1 MKLSLAVH
9 TLVFAVQN
17 LVEAAER
24 TAVDDEKHK
33 VDNATP
39 TIVNSHVLLDR
50 EQIIK
55 AIRMPH
61 FLKQI
66 HHRARLLQHD
76 RDVNSDSE
84 PPNESKIKDGS
95 IDEEEPDTGIL
106 GRRVE
111 KSGEPCDYYT
121 EDVRLSCCDSDGIL
135 GTVMYFDYEKS
146 ETYECSSALLSMCSE
161 ERRDEAEDSHISFFS
176 SMLGYFGCS
185 PLTCL
190 DEAVLLR
197 SLDGMC
203 GYLNCAASGGM
214 LCDETHF
221 DDQCTAFEKYCGYG
235 NNRSC
240 FWELD
245 IMSGAGA
252 SRMPVDG
259 EFCLPPHMNQVAS
272 YCPDLVWKGGSG
284 DWCKLHSSNTM
295 EDNEFPWVTH
305 DNGVSHLKSR
315 VALASVAAAATLG
328 GGSWML

>member
-17 LVEAAER
+17 LVKAAER
-24 TAVDDEKHK
+24 TAVNDEERR
-33 VDNATP
+33 VDNVTP

-66 HHRARLLQHD
+66 HHRSRLLQLG
-76 RDVNSDSE
+76 RVVNSHSE
-84 PPNESKIKDGS
+84 PSNEPKIEDVS
-95 IDEEEPDTGIL
+95 IEEEEPDTGIL
-106 GRRVE
+106 TRRAEVSE
-111 KSGEPCDYYT
+111 EPCDYYT
-121 EDVRLSCCDSDGIL
+121 EDVRRACCDYGGVFDDL
-135 GTVMYFDYEKS
+135 YMDYEKS
-146 ETYECSSALLSMCSE
+146 ETYECSYALLSMCSE
-161 ERRDEAEDSHISFFS
+161 ERREEAMDSFISFFES
-176 SMLGYFGCS
+176 FMGYFGCS

-190 DEAVLLR
+190 DEGVVLNT
-197 SLDGMC
+197 LDGMC
-203 GYLNCAASGGM
+203 EYLNCNAAGGM
-214 LCDETHF
+214 LCDETLF
-221 DDQCTAFEKYCGYG
+221 DDRCAAFKKLCEQG
-235 NNRSC
+235 NEASC

-245 IMSGAGA
+245 IMSGIGA

-259 EFCLPPHMNQVAS
+259 EFCLPPHMNQVPS

-284 DWCKLHSSNTM
+284 DWCKLHSSNTI

-305 DNGVSHLKSR
+305 GNGVSHLKSR
-315 VALASVAAAATLG
+315 VALASVAAAAALG